1 METGELIS
9 FYRKQSGM
17 TIDELAAKSGV
28 PKGTLNKIIA
38 GITKAPTLDNMKSI
52 ARALGKTLADFDDE
66 PEQDSYFSP
75 SEQSIIK
82 KYRVLDPYGKDTVS
96 AVLDYEHKR
105 CIAQEKERR
114 AISAKPEKDAGNI
127 IYLPALLQAASAGL
141 GDFAD
146 DETAE
151 RIAVQQNKV
160 TSKADCIIRVHGD
173 SMEPKF
179 LDGQQVLVRLQPAV
193 ELGEIGIFIRDG
205 MRYIKIYR
213 GSYLESA
220 NPNYGD
226 TALEEYSK
234 CIGKVLGVLE
244 PGWVV

>member
-66 PEQDSYFSP
+66 PVQDSFFSP
-75 SEQSIIK
+75 SEQSMVK
-82 KYRVLDPYGKDTVS
+82 KYRALDPYGKDTVS
-96 AVLDYEHKR
+96 AVLDCEHKR
-105 CIAQEKERR
+105 CIEQQKERNS
-114 AISAKPEKDAGNI
+114 ILVNSEKDVGNI

-146 DETAE
+146 DETSE
-151 RIAVQQNKV
+151 KIAVQQNKV
-160 TSKADCIIRVHGD
+160 TSKADCVIRVHGD

-179 LDGQQVLVRLQPAV
+179 SDGQQVLVRLQPAV

-205 MRYIKIYR
+205 MRYIKVYR
-213 GSYLESA
+213 GKYLESV
-220 NPNYGD
+220 NPNYKN

-234 CIGKVLGVLE
+234 CVGKVLGVLQ
-244 PGWVV
+244 PDWIV